1 MFLYLDI
8 DISSGILLELSGR
21 CRKYLLYKKYRKGI
35 EDIQDR
41 TISLLIK
48 VEKLLLLSVIKLE
61 ETLRQNNNVPR
72 ILCHSLQTL
81 ATKIANLTNQDDL
94 IRQAYF
100 KSDGPGHIFG
110 TGIKAIG

>member
-8 DISSGILLELSGR
+8 DLSSGVLLELSGR
-21 CRKYLLYKKYRKGI
+21 CRKYLLYQKYRKGI
-35 EDIQDR
+35 EDIEDR
-41 TISLLIK
+41 TISVLIK
-48 VEKLLLLSVIKLE
+48 VEKLLLFSVIKLE

-72 ILCHSLQTL
+72 ILRHSLQTL
-81 ATKIANLTNQDDL
+81 TTKIANLINKDDL

-100 KSDGPGHIFG
+100 KSDWPGHVFG